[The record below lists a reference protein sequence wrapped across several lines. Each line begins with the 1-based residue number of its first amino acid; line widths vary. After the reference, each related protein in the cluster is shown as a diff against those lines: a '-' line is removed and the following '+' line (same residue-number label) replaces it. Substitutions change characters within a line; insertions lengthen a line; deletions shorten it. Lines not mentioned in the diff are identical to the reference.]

1 MSTAAVGSALELL
14 QDAGARE
21 RSNARGQKY
30 RRGLTSFYSC
40 VLIFSDPV
48 RSPGEGAGDS
58 AADDALVV
66 NAASVNLGG
75 RPKNDPKC
83 GPCGK
88 KGKLKPCGVMCPRWP
103 GHLPVVDSDAV
114 VPAGSTSAVA
124 ATALAAKASAASALN
139 PADQVRFPQD

>member
-1 MSTAAVGSALELL
+1 M
-14 QDAGARE
+14 
-21 RSNARGQKY
+21 
-30 RRGLTSFYSC
+30 
-40 VLIFSDPV
+40 
-48 RSPGEGAGDS
+48 
-58 AADDALVV
+58 VV

-103 GHLPVVDSDAV
+103 GHLPVVGSDGV

-124 ATALAAKASAASALN
+124 ATASAATASAASALN
-139 PADQVRFPQD
+139 PADQVRCPQD